1 VAKALTLP
9 HPARMPWI
17 FLTIAIFAEVIA
29 TSALKSVEG
38 FSRPVPLAI
47 VVVGYLCTFYTLAQ
61 SFRAIPL
68 GVAYAIWC
76 GGGMLVLPFVGWLV
90 YRQTLDLAAILG
102 IGLILGGV
110 LVLTLYSKS
119 AVQ

>member
-1 VAKALTLP
+1 
-9 HPARMPWI
+9 MPWI

-38 FSRPVPLAI
+38 FSRPLPLAI
-47 VVVGYLCTFYTLAQ
+47 VIVGYLCTFYALGQ
-61 SFRAIPL
+61 SFRAISL

-76 GGGMLVLPFVGWLV
+76 GGGMVVLPFIGWVV
-90 YRQTLDLAAILG
+90 YKQTLDMPALAG

-110 LVLTLYSKS
+110 LVLTLCSKS
-119 AVQ
+119 ALH

>member
-1 VAKALTLP
+1 VVKALTLP

-38 FSRPVPLAI
+38 FSRPVPLA
-47 VVVGYLCTFYTLAQ
+47 VVIVGYLCTFYALGQ
-61 SFRAIPL
+61 SFREIPL

-90 YRQTLDLAAILG
+90 YKQTLDLAAVGG

-110 LVLTLYSKS
+110 IVLTLCSKS
-119 AVQ
+119 AMH